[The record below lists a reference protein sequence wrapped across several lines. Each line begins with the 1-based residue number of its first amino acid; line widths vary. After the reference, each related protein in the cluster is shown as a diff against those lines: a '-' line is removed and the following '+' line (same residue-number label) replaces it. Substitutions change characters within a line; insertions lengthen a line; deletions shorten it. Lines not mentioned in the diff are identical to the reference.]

1 MVLIRAARRLR
12 HMNQKSLCV
21 QSPVPLYLALPLEV
35 IIPSILTRWCP
46 KCVLRDMSVPSPKG
60 DGINTREP

>member
-12 HMNQKSLCV
+12 HMNPKVSLC
-21 QSPVPLYLALPLEV
+21 PVACAPLSRV
-35 IIPSILTRWCP
+35 TSRGIPNILTRWCP